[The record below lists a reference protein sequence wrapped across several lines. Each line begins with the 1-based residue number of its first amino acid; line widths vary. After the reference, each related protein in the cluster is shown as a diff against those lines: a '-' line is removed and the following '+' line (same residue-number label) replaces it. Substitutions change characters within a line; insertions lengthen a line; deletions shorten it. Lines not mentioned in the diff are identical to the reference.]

1 MLSDALRIRIHY
13 LKKFVEQYSLTDRH
27 YASSRYRTIVTKYL
41 INDQKRLLLEYNTWK
56 RSEDSTRFW
65 TIIRRRKTQLD
76 AHAGAV
82 DYIDD
87 IVNEEVGQLCKDKDH
102 TRAVTDTAVNE
113 NENILLLRTETSQ
126 EASEKQAPTSSA
138 FNGNEDCTDF
148 SSVENEEAEAEP
160 QATAIFN
167 PYKDLSRFET
177 AEDGNIYKLFD
188 IYQAEATKLS
198 NVGLMKIETHLHE
211 ILSFTNII
219 ILFNHMTNNKKVT
232 STTNDKFEKIIVKMS
247 RVIQAVEDN
256 KMTRSD
262 AELELLNFARRQTYY
277 LSRMIRDINNAYLRI
292 LLRMQLPFQKTSY
305 LTRTLILFSSI
316 ISDPEKNTLL
326 RWSNKK
332 PEENKDMRPDA
343 TITKIQQLK
352 YGYNL
357 GHGEVKTK
365 SSTCDNHALAHDLF
379 RVSVL
384 AKDTLD
390 HNKLAHALAFQIHG
404 FTITFYMMT
413 LQFTRIYT
421 LFEIARMNFPRS
433 LFEISTFLSLKN
445 IKTLAFVCEIFWS
458 SSSPDSAPEVVKSRY
473 HPTLETLYELV
484 DGSKNRH
491 RECSLHFEP

>member
-1 MLSDALRIRIHY
+1 MKHPNLKKRKRRLSSDAQWCLENKDTLS

-56 RSEDSTRFW
+56 QSEDSTRFW
-65 TIIRRRKTQLD
+65 AIIRRRKTQLD

-82 DYIDD
+82 DYIGDV
-87 IVNEEVGQLCKDKDH
+87 VNEEVGQLCKDKDH

-113 NENILLLRTETSQ
+113 NENILLPRTETSQ

-138 FNGNEDCTDF
+138 FNGNEDYTDS

-211 ILSFTNII
+211 ILSLTNII
-219 ILFNHMTNNKKVT
+219 MLAPNQHSELLLKVFSVDTLNLLYHSLFNHMTNNKKVT
-232 STTNDKFEKIIVKMS
+232 STTDDKFEEIVVKMS
-247 RVIQAVEDN
+247 RIIQAVEDN

-277 LSRMIRDINNAYLRI
+277 LSRMIRDINNALQKLPSNVIKNATSISENELFNTYFDPI
-292 LLRMQLPFQKTSY
+292 L
-305 LTRTLILFSSI
+305 SSI

-332 PEENKDMRPDA
+332 PEENKDMRPDV

-365 SSTCDNHALAHDLF
+365 SSACDNHALAHDLF
-379 RVSVL
+379 RISVL

-390 HNKLAHALAFQIHG
+390 HNKLAHALAF
-404 FTITFYMMT
+404 
-413 LQFTRIYT
+413 
-421 LFEIARMNFPRS
+421 
-433 LFEISTFLSLKN
+433 
-445 IKTLAFVCEIFWS
+445 
-458 SSSPDSAPEVVKSRY
+458 
-473 HPTLETLYELV
+473 
-484 DGSKNRH
+484 
-491 RECSLHFEP
+491 